1 MLTASIFSHI
11 ALGALLS
18 VIFVIY
24 YVHGDSEW
32 KLGLE
37 ILLGAGGN
45 VGGIFILDKWLHSD
59 KPVIRMYSVGSCIA
73 SFVVCTILF
82 LIIFSFMIKDKDDKN
97 IIRLRDIMLG
107 QVSWIKKYYERRGR
121 EIDNR
126 NLNLPQLIKREK
138 NIEDRENKVKQEE
151 KYIQE
156 EKEKLQNLT
165 KGKLHFCLPEH
176 ANIVLNKEYIDAMPS
191 YIGDIIR
198 CIKDITFCTNM
209 ILEKDRNQLDI
220 TVIKSYFISIA
231 TYISSDLFGGAT
243 EDVRIHFRIYDIEKK
258 GYVKLVAV
266 IGKNVV
272 NRDMTFIPYDEDN
285 MINRSYKCRRALIK
299 SINIDH
305 DYKSD
310 NSTIWED
317 YLTYTFYGLTYKGIP
332 FLSLGISIK
341 NAVRYKKIL
350 HLLNYFRIENFWES
364 NIEQIDEY
372 IKLKDIFY
380 GGL

>member
-126 NLNLPQLIKREK
+126 NLNLPQLINREK

-151 KYIQE
+151 KQHSP
-156 EKEKLQNLT
+156 
-165 KGKLHFCLPEH
+165 G
-176 ANIVLNKEYIDAMPS
+176 
-191 YIGDIIR
+191 
-198 CIKDITFCTNM
+198 
-209 ILEKDRNQLDI
+209 
-220 TVIKSYFISIA
+220 
-231 TYISSDLFGGAT
+231 SDPMK
-243 EDVRIHFRIYDIEKK
+243 Y
-258 GYVKLVAV
+258 
-266 IGKNVV
+266 
-272 NRDMTFIPYDEDN
+272 
-285 MINRSYKCRRALIK
+285 
-299 SINIDH
+299 
-305 DYKSD
+305 
-310 NSTIWED
+310 
-317 YLTYTFYGLTYKGIP
+317 
-332 FLSLGISIK
+332 
-341 NAVRYKKIL
+341 
-350 HLLNYFRIENFWES
+350 
-364 NIEQIDEY
+364 Q
-372 IKLKDIFY
+372 
-380 GGL
+380 

>member
-1 MLTASIFSHI
+1 MFAASIFSHV

-18 VIFVIY
+18 AIFVIY
-24 YVHGDSEW
+24 YVHGESEW

-45 VGGIFILDKWLHSD
+45 VSGIFLLDKWLHSEN
-59 KPVIRMYSVGSCIA
+59 PVIRMCSVGSCIL
-73 SFVVCTILF
+73 SF
-82 LIIFSFMIKDKDDKN
+82 LICSIVFLVIFSFVIKDKDDKD

-107 QVSWIKKYYERRGR
+107 QVSWIKKYYERREK
-121 EIDNR
+121 EIDDKK
-126 NLNLPQLIKREK
+126 LNFPQLLKREK
-138 NIEDRENKVKQEE
+138 EIENRENKVKQEE

-156 EKEKLQNLT
+156 EKEKLENIS
-165 KGKLHFCLPEH
+165 KGKLRLNLPEN
-176 ANIVLNKEYIDAMPS
+176 AKITLNKEYIDAMPS

-209 ILEKDRNQLDI
+209 ILEKDKSELDI
-220 TVIKSYFISIA
+220 RGVKSYFVSIA

-243 EDVRIHFRIYDIEKK
+243 EDVRIHFRIYDAEKN

-266 IGKNVV
+266 IGKNIV
-272 NRDMTFIPYDEDN
+272 NKDMTFIPYEEDN

-299 SINIDH
+299 SINMDH
-305 DYKSD
+305 DYKSE

-372 IKLKDIFY
+372 IKLNEVFY